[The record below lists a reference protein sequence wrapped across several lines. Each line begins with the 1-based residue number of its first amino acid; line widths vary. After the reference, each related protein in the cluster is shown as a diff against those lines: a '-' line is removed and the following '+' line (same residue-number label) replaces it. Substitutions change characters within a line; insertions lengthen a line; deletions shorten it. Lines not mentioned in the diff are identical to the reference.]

1 MSEWTSKDTECC
13 TIDDSATVVV
23 RLEDPLLAKSDYL
36 VFRNLLLLCGKP
48 IGQDLAHWM
57 LWLLVLAA
65 SFFAFVMTLN
75 STDSSTPLAASSAIF
90 LYLHMATIVVVSFG
104 LLVQMSESFRR
115 SYPRWHRIVG
125 RSILALL
132 FISLLAGAVLHIFQL
147 VIALQINPRERRLDI
162 WATGASYLLLFYISA
177 IAYAGYREALE
188 HHYDRHRL
196 LMQKLS
202 VVILGVLV
210 FYRLVFYVFYYVI
223 PAQHAAL
230 FMAFEIE
237 REVIPRIAATITI
250 MVYVATVE
258 VVWMLHHGIY
268 GRQVWGYALMVLGGL
283 FAICLCTFFI
293 FS

>member
-1 MSEWTSKDTECC
+1 
-13 TIDDSATVVV
+13 
-23 RLEDPLLAKSDYL
+23 
-36 VFRNLLLLCGKP
+36 
-48 IGQDLAHWM
+48 
-57 LWLLVLAA
+57 
-65 SFFAFVMTLN
+65 
-75 STDSSTPLAASSAIF
+75 
-90 LYLHMATIVVVSFG
+90 MATIVVVSFG
-104 LLVQMSESFRR
+104 LLVQLSESFRR

-162 WATGASYLLLFYISA
+162 WATGTLSRFITGASYLLLFYISA
-177 IAYAGYREALE
+177 IAYVGYREALE

-230 FMAFEIE
+230 
-237 REVIPRIAATITI
+237 
-250 MVYVATVE
+250 
-258 VVWMLHHGIY
+258 
-268 GRQVWGYALMVLGGL
+268 
-283 FAICLCTFFI
+283 
-293 FS
+293 